1 MICVIHWQTGQG
13 TAHNRT
19 ITQKEQIAI
28 MNDFRSAKC
37 NTLIS
42 TCVAEEGIDVGEVD
56 FIVCFDVN
64 NKNPIRFVQR
74 IGRTGRKRQGKV
86 SSVLNSHFQIL
97 NEICLLIRSQ
107 CLLAREKSKEYCV
120 KFSLPKMASTQ
131 ESQSLT
137 K

>member
-1 MICVIHWQTGQG
+1 MQIGQG

-28 MNDFRSAKC
+28 MNDFRSGKC
-37 NTLIS
+37 NTLVATS
-42 TCVAEEGIDVGEVD
+42 VAEEGIDVGEVD

-86 SSVLNSHFQIL
+86 CNI
-97 NEICLLIRSQ
+97 
-107 CLLAREKSKEYCV
+107 SK
-120 KFSLPKMASTQ
+120 
-131 ESQSLT
+131 
-137 K
+137 